1 MLFKNRHIT
10 QQSEDLTQDFAQDNA
25 EKNEDSSRKP
35 VRKII
40 DGKMYDTSKAAHICD
55 LCLWHEEIPDYNLP
69 LYRLDLDMFSVN
81 LACSFHALYRGN
93 SKWFIE
99 LYGDITP
106 VEDIWV
112 KDILG
117 RHNVDKYIELF
128 GEPELV

>member
-1 MLFKNRHIT
+1 MLFKNKHIK
-10 QQSEDLTQDFAQDNA
+10 QQSEDLTQDFTQDND
-25 EKNEDSSRKP
+25 ERNKNSSKKS

-55 LCLWHEEIPDYNLP
+55 LCLGHEEMPDYDLP
-69 LYRLDLDMFSVN
+69 IYCLGGESV
-81 LACSFHALYRGN
+81 SLYRGK

-112 KDILG
+112 KDTLG
-117 RHNVDKYIELF
+117 KHNVDKYIEIF

>member
-1 MLFKNRHIT
+1 MLFKNKHIK
-10 QQSEDLTQDFAQDNA
+10 QQSQDFTQDND
-25 EKNEDSSRKP
+25 EKNEDSSQKP

-55 LCLWHEEIPDYNLP
+55 LCLWHEEMPDYDLP
-69 LYRLDLDMFSVN
+69 IYCLGGESV
-81 LACSFHALYRGN
+81 SLYRGK

-117 RHNVDKYIELF
+117 KHNVDKYIELF
-128 GEPELV
+128 GEPELA

>member
-1 MLFKNRHIT
+1 MLFKNKHIK
-10 QQSEDLTQDFAQDNA
+10 QQSEDLTQDFTQDNA
-25 EKNEDSSRKP
+25 ERNEDSSQKP

-40 DGKMYDTSKAAHICD
+40 DGKMYDTSKAAHVCD
-55 LCLWHEEIPDYNLP
+55 LCLWHEEIPAYDLP
-69 LYRLDLDMFSVN
+69 IYCLGGESV
-81 LACSFHALYRGN
+81 SLYRGK

-112 KDILG
+112 KDTLG
-117 RHNVDKYIELF
+117 KHNVDKYIELF